1 MAAAELHP
9 IIARQMRRLGLSPG
23 QAPDAETFDRLL
35 ERVSQTYAEFDRE
48 RYLLDRSQNIA
59 SSEMLTLNTALK
71 ASEAHLSS
79 LLSLSSDWIWEQDDE
94 GRFTFVSED
103 LELRT
108 GLERSAL
115 LGHACSVNGPLHAAA
130 EALTR
135 HQALVEC
142 RERFDPFTF
151 EVESSAGQSHHMRIT
166 GEPVFDGIHFKGY
179 RGVGSDVTAS
189 VLDARKIQELA
200 RYDSLTG
207 LPNRHSFMDELNR
220 ALVRGARYGRPFAL
234 MYIDLDR
241 FKAVND
247 NLGHAAG
254 DALLKTISTRLLRL
268 LREADLLARLGG
280 DEFVVLTES
289 SCQVDTLSKVASRVL
304 GQICEPMLLEGR
316 TVEISG
322 SIGMAIYPNDG
333 TTAESLLKAADAA
346 MYKAKDLGKNT
357 FEFFTNDL
365 AERAALHFELE
376 GELRLAVQRN
386 ELALHYQPKV
396 DAATGALVGM
406 ETLLRWNHPQRG
418 LLSPAVFI
426 QLAEESGLIVP
437 IGRWVLQ
444 EACAQMRAWLDMGLS
459 PPRCAVNASVRQLAD
474 DALVSDLQAA
484 LEQSGLDAQYIEVEI
499 TESLMMANATQASI
513 VLEKLHALGVHIAI
527 DDFGTGYSSLA
538 YLKKFP
544 VSTVKID
551 RSFIKSLPDDSNDL
565 AITRAVVAM
574 AHSLGMVVV
583 AEGVETAAQQQ
594 CLNALGCDV
603 LQGYLFGRPVA
614 AHILEETLRKN
625 CVAISCY

>member
-1 MAAAELHP
+1 MAEELHP
-9 IIARQMRRLGLSPG
+9 IIARQLRRLGLTPD
-23 QAPDAETFDRLL
+23 QAPDAATFGRLL
-35 ERVSQTYAEFDRE
+35 ERVSQAYTEFDRE

-59 SSEMLTLNTALK
+59 SSEMTALNTALK
-71 ASEAHLSS
+71 ASEASLSS
-79 LLSLSSDWIWEQDDE
+79 LLSLSSDWIWEQDTQ

-115 LGHACSVNGPLHAAA
+115 LGHACSIEGPLRANADV
-130 EALTR
+130 LTR

-142 RERFDPFTF
+142 CERFDPFTF
-151 EVESSAGQSHHMRIT
+151 EVDSSAGHCHHMRIT
-166 GEPVFDGIHFKGY
+166 GEPVFDGVTFKGY

-200 RYDSLTG
+200 RFDSLTG

-220 ALVRGARYGRPFAL
+220 ALVRGARYGRQFAL

-254 DALLKTISTRLLRL
+254 DALLKTISTRLLKL

-289 SCQVDTLSKVASRVL
+289 SCQVETLSIVAGRVL

-322 SIGMAIYPNDG
+322 SIGIAIYPNDG

-376 GELRLAVQRN
+376 GELRVAVQRE
-386 ELALHYQPKV
+386 ELELHYQPKV
-396 DAATGALVGM
+396 NAATGTLVGM
-406 ETLLRWNHPQRG
+406 EALLRWNHPKRG

-437 IGRWVLQ
+437 IGRWALQ
-444 EACAQMRAWLDMGLS
+444 EACSQMKAWLDMGLS

-484 LEQSGLDAQYIEVEI
+484 LVQSGLDAQYIEVEI

-551 RSFIKSLPDDSNDL
+551 RSFIKSLPDDSDDL

-574 AHSLGMVVV
+574 AHSLGMCVV
-583 AEGVETAAQQQ
+583 AEGVETVGQQK
-594 CLNALGCDV
+594 CLNELGCDV
-603 LQGYLFGRPVA
+603 LQGYLFGRPMA
-614 AHILEETLRKN
+614 ALALEENLRQN
-625 CVAISCY
+625 SVAVSCY

>member
-1 MAAAELHP
+1 MAADLHP
-9 IIARQMRRLGLSPG
+9 IIARQLHRLSLAPDV
-23 QAPDAETFDRLL
+23 APDAATFDRLL
-35 ERVSQTYAEFDRE
+35 ARVSQTYAEFDRE

-59 SSEMLTLNTALK
+59 SSEMTTLNTALK
-71 ASEAHLSS
+71 ASEARLSS
-79 LLSLSSDWIWEQDDE
+79 LLSLSSDWIWEQDDQ

-108 GLERSAL
+108 GLERSTL
-115 LGHACSVNGPLHAAA
+115 LGQACSLGGRLHAPAD
-130 EALTR
+130 ALTR

-151 EVESSAGQSHHMRIT
+151 EVESSSGQCHHMRIT

-200 RYDSLTG
+200 RFDSLTG

-220 ALVRGARYGRPFAL
+220 TLTRSARYGRQFAL
-234 MYIDLDR
+234 MFIDLDR

-254 DALLKTISTRLLRL
+254 DALLKTVSNRLLKL

-289 SCQVDTLSKVASRVL
+289 SCQVETLSVVASRVL

-322 SIGMAIYPNDG
+322 SIGIAIYPNDG

-386 ELALHYQPKV
+386 ELELHYQPKV

-444 EACAQMRAWLDMGLS
+444 EACSQMRTWLDMGLS

-484 LEQSGLDAQYIEVEI
+484 LTHAGLDAQYIEVEI

-551 RSFIKSLPDDSNDL
+551 RSFIKSLPDDSDDL

-574 AHSLGMVVV
+574 AHSLGMGVV

-594 CLNALGCDV
+594 CLSALGCDV

-614 AHILEETLRKN
+614 AHMLEETLRKN
-625 CVAISCY
+625 CVAISCF

>member
-1 MAAAELHP
+1 MAADLHP
-9 IIARQMRRLGLSPG
+9 IIARQLRRLGITPD
-23 QAPDAETFDRLL
+23 QAPDAATFGRLL
-35 ERVSQTYAEFDRE
+35 ERVSQAYTEFDRE
-48 RYLLDRSQNIA
+48 RYLLDRSQSIA
-59 SSEMLTLNTALK
+59 SSEMTALNTALK
-71 ASEAHLSS
+71 ASEASLSS
-79 LLSLSSDWIWEQDDE
+79 LLSLSSDWIWEQDTQ

-115 LGHACSVNGPLHAAA
+115 LGHACSIEGPLRANADV
-130 EALTR
+130 LTR
-135 HQALVEC
+135 HQAMVEC
-142 RERFDPFTF
+142 CERFDPFTF
-151 EVESSAGQSHHMRIT
+151 EVDSSAGHCHHMRIT
-166 GEPVFDGIHFKGY
+166 GEPVFDGVTFKGY

-200 RYDSLTG
+200 RFDSLTG

-220 ALVRGARYGRPFAL
+220 ALVRGARYGRQFAL

-254 DALLKTISTRLLRL
+254 DALLKTISTRLLKL

-289 SCQVDTLSKVASRVL
+289 SCQVETLSIVAGRVL

-386 ELALHYQPKV
+386 ELELHYQPKV

-406 ETLLRWNHPQRG
+406 ETLLRWNHPRRG

-444 EACAQMRAWLDMGLS
+444 EACSQMRTWLDMGLS

-484 LEQSGLDAQYIEVEI
+484 LAQAGLDAQYIEVEI
-499 TESLMMANATQASI
+499 TESLMMANAAQASI

-551 RSFIKSLPDDSNDL
+551 RSFIKSLPDDSDDL

-574 AHSLGMVVV
+574 AHSLGMCVV
-583 AEGVETAAQQQ
+583 AEGVETVGQQK
-594 CLNALGCDV
+594 CLNELGCDV
-603 LQGYLFGRPVA
+603 LQGYLFGRPMA
-614 AHILEETLRKN
+614 ALALEETLRQN
-625 CVAISCY
+625 SIAVSCY